1 MTIDQRRF
9 EVFVSSTYADL
20 REARQRVTMAL
31 LESDAFPTGMEIFP
45 ATDDDAWTLIRRI
58 IDQCDYYLLVIAG
71 KYGSIDP
78 TSGLSYTEMEYDY
91 AVSVGKPVMAFL
103 HGSPGQLPADL
114 CETTDERRA
123 MLDKFREKVQ
133 KAKHVKLWK
142 SVDELPGQVSLT
154 YSKFVRYYPATGWI
168 RADQAASSES
178 LKELLEAK
186 SRIEQLEAD
195 LVKINTSAPAG
206 TEDLAQ
212 GNDRFRIGYRVTARA
227 RLDGVW
233 DSVQT
238 WLANEPTWDSLFA
251 AIAPNVL
258 QESGEKALRDK
269 IASFLLIEYYNENID
284 ALLDDTNK
292 EDISNK
298 ISEDDLS
305 QVKAAI
311 TNEDFGT
318 ILVQLKA
325 LGLIIISE
333 RKRSVS
339 DTGTYWAL
347 TPYGETRTVQLRA
360 IKKTSDIAST
370 DESAAAD

>member
-1 MTIDQRRF
+1 MTEF
-9 EVFVSSTYADL
+9 
-20 REARQRVTMAL
+20 
-31 LESDAFPTGMEIFP
+31 
-45 ATDDDAWTLIRRI
+45 
-58 IDQCDYYLLVIAG
+58 
-71 KYGSIDP
+71 
-78 TSGLSYTEMEYDY
+78 
-91 AVSVGKPVMAFL
+91 
-103 HGSPGQLPADL
+103 
-114 CETTDERRA
+114 
-123 MLDKFREKVQ
+123 
-133 KAKHVKLWK
+133 
-142 SVDELPGQVSLT
+142 
-154 YSKFVRYYPATGWI
+154 
-168 RADQAASSES
+168 
-178 LKELLEAK
+178 
-186 SRIEQLEAD
+186 
-195 LVKINTSAPAG
+195 
-206 TEDLAQ
+206 
-212 GNDRFRIGYRVTARA
+212 
-227 RLDGVW
+227 W